1 MTGIT
6 TDSEFQSAA
15 AAVVVLTSA
24 ASGWETN
31 SDLEPHLVAANC
43 NLLFSEWHSEWH
55 SEFVAAAVSEI
66 VAIALA
72 FDPFSRQVSEW
83 HSESAASAISDF
95 AAVAEAAA
103 AVALWLAVLPTNSEC
118 SSDSES

>member
-31 SDLEPHLVAANC
+31 SELQPHLVAANC
-43 NLLFSEWHSEWH
+43 NLLFSEWHSEI
-55 SEFVAAAVSEI
+55 VAAAVSEI

-72 FDPFSRQVSEW
+72 CGPFSRQVSEW
-83 HSESAASAISDF
+83 HSESVVFAISDF

>member
-1 MTGIT
+1 MPGIT

-15 AAVVVLTSA
+15 ATVVGLTSA

-31 SDLEPHLVAANC
+31 SELQPHLVAANC
-43 NLLFSEWHSEWH
+43 NLLFSEWH

-83 HSESAASAISDF
+83 HSESVASAISDF

-103 AVALWLAVLPTNSEC
+103 AAVALWFAVLATNSEC